1 MGIRITSA
9 DGRIDKTVYE
19 GEVDG
24 EMKPF
29 EITEAGRLDVQILF
43 GEDGNIS
50 ARMRITPWGV
60 VDDNIEF

>member
-1 MGIRITSA
+1 
-9 DGRIDKTVYE
+9 
-19 GEVDG
+19 
-24 EMKPF
+24 MKPF